1 MKGFHWGH
9 GILVFFI
16 FYVGFLI
23 FTVFKTNSI
32 DRNLVQDNYYNLD
45 INYQDRYNRISNR
58 NGLEKD
64 VIVRYDREQLCVLIN
79 FGTVENKRVAELRMY
94 RTAGGKGE
102 DINTKFELVDADAYC
117 FAPLTMKP
125 GKWIVELNWNDGK
138 LDYFKQSPIL
148 IPGL

>member
-23 FTVFKTNSI
+23 FTVFKTRSI

-45 INYQDRYNRISNR
+45 IHYQERYDRIANR
-58 NGLEKD
+58 NMLEKD
-64 VIVRYDREQLCVLIN
+64 VVIMYDKALQCISFN
-79 FGTVENKRVAELRMY
+79 FGFPEARRTAEVRMY
-94 RTAGGKGE
+94 RTAGGKNE
-102 DINTKFELVDADAYC
+102 DVLKKFDVEEASNYC
-117 FAPLTMKP
+117 LSAAGMNP
-125 GKWIVELNWNDGK
+125 GKWIVELNWNDGR

-148 IPGL
+148 IQSL